1 MSKKGELK
9 RKIAESEEEI
19 VLLEQ
24 KRGRSQSALL
34 EAIITNRQPDPTDVE
49 YFKTFSQLIDLER
62 ANWRKLKS
70 ELDNL

>member
-24 KRGRSQSALL
+24 KRGRSESALL
-34 EAIITNRQPDPTDVE
+34 EAIISNRQPDPTDVE

>member
-34 EAIITNRQPDPTDVE
+34 EAIISNRQPDPTDVE

-70 ELDNL
+70 ALDNL

>member
-19 VLLEQ
+19 ALLEQ